1 MIGLNSAHAP
11 ETVTVIEKAVAL
23 HAAEQFEEAETLYST
38 VPEKHPRAASILY
51 FRASAALRTAGLET
65 ALQLMRRAAE
75 LDGMPPGAAIPDSRS
90 CLAWADLLAR
100 TGRFGEAAPCY
111 EIAILLDPSL
121 IEAHVGLGLVYAA
134 CRQPHY
140 AAACFQRALRL
151 DPCNGAALLNLATSW
166 RFMGYHDAAAG
177 CYREALR
184 LLPNRMEVLYSLGT
198 LLCEQRELEEAIEV
212 HRRALSLAPNHAGV
226 LTDLG
231 SALVLTGKMDEGLA
245 LLYRAI
251 AAAPG
256 WAVAHVNLGIALVRL
271 RRVEEA
277 RAAFHK
283 AQALNPEFAYAKF
296 CESNLDLLLGDFA
309 RGYALYDAHRKVYP
323 HRHQERR
330 WDGSPLNGKTIL
342 LYAQHGLGDTLQF
355 VRYVPVVAQMG
366 GRVLLQVQP
375 ALLKL
380 LKNYPG
386 AAEVLPSGDQPIEF
400 DAQATLLELPAILG
414 HIQETIPRAVP
425 YLHAD
430 SVLSAAWAS
439 RLQNDVGFRIGIAW
453 HGNPH
458 QKDGLIRSCTL
469 QDMERICRVP
479 GLIVYSLQCG
489 KGSEELEASGLP
501 LKKINDLDQHDGPFM
516 DTAAIASLLDLV
528 ITIDT
533 SIAHLAGGLGCPVWL
548 AVPHWPDWRWML
560 DRSDSP
566 WYPTMRIFRQVKPFE
581 WKPVFE
587 QMARELVRMLSSEHP
602 TNSVIEAQS
611 LITLQ

>member
-1 MIGLNSAHAP
+1 VIGFNSANAA

-23 HAAEQFEEAETLYST
+23 HAAERFEEAETFYSR
-38 VPEKHPRAASILY
+38 VPEQHPRAASILY
-51 FRASAALRTAGLET
+51 FRAGAALRTTGLDA
-65 ALQLMRRAAE
+65 ALQLMQRAAE
-75 LDGMPPGAAIPDSRS
+75 LDGMPAEAAVPDAMSY
-90 CLAWADLLAR
+90 LAWADSLAR

-111 EIAILLDPSL
+111 EIALLLDPSL

-134 CRQPHY
+134 CKQPHY

-166 RFMGYHDAAAG
+166 RFMGYREAAAG

-198 LLCEQRELEEAIEV
+198 LLCEERELEEAIEV
-212 HRRALSLAPNHAGV
+212 HCRALSLSPDHAGV

-231 SALVLTGKMDEGLA
+231 SAMVLSGKMDEGLA
-245 LLYRAI
+245 LLHRAS

-256 WAVAHVNLGIALVRL
+256 WPVAQVNLGIALVRL
-271 RRVEEA
+271 RRVDDA

-283 AQALNPEFAYAKF
+283 AQTLDPEFAYAKF
-296 CESNLDLLLGDFA
+296 CESNLDLLLGDFT
-309 RGYALYDAHRKVYP
+309 RGYAQYDAHRKVYP
-323 HRHQERR
+323 HRYQERR
-330 WDGSPLNGKTIL
+330 WDGSSLKGKTIL

-375 ALLKL
+375 TLLKL
-380 LKNYPG
+380 LEDYPG
-386 AAEVLPSGDQPIEF
+386 AAAVLPTGDQPIEF
-400 DAQATLLELPAILG
+400 DVQATLLELPAILG
-414 HIQETIPRAVP
+414 HTPETIPRTVP
-425 YLHAD
+425 YLPAD
-430 SVLSAAWAS
+430 SALSAAWAA
-439 RLQNDVGFRIGIAW
+439 RLQEDGGFRIGIAW

-458 QKDGLIRSCTL
+458 QKDGLIRSCKL
-469 QDMERICRVP
+469 QDMEPICRIP
-479 GLIVYSLQCG
+479 GVTVYSLQCG
-489 KGSEELEASGLP
+489 NGSEELEASGLP
-501 LKKINDLDQHDGPFM
+501 VKKIDDLDQHHGPFM

-533 SIAHLAGGLGCPVWL
+533 SIAHLAGGVGRPVWL
-548 AVPHWPDWRWML
+548 ALPHWPDWRWMW

-566 WYPTMRIFRQVKPFE
+566 WYPTMRIFRQAKPFE

-587 QMARELVRMLSSEHP
+587 EMAAELVRCFRPEQ
-602 TNSVIEAQS
+602 TQRTA
-611 LITLQ
+611 